1 MRILHNSSLSPR
13 ELLSAIVL
21 LMCLLTVQAAAADDI
36 LWVLDGDAS
45 SLKYVSMKKDH
56 TAEINTFVASA
67 GQPAV
72 LSGSI
77 AASGDAIFSV
87 DLNSVSTGV
96 DIRNSRLL
104 EFLFETEFL
113 PKAYFRMSLDTD
125 QLQTMA
131 VGEVTRDTLLGDL
144 ILHGVRQAIAAEV
157 LIIKMSQTELRV
169 STVKPINISS
179 SDFDMAFGIE
189 TLRTVANLR
198 SIGNAVPVY
207 FQLRYIANTHPQ
219 SQPVDMPDAPASAS
233 NLSGEFSPG
242 INQTELVWQDNSD
255 NETLV
260 LVRRKPSDGDWHTV
274 AELAADSNRLEEGL
288 PDVGEFDYKVIMLNN
303 GVPSPSS
310 NIERITITEST
321 ALVRGQHIYA
331 QQCAGCHG
339 SNGEGNGNFPALN
352 IELDTP
358 AMIDYIVQF
367 MPRGNAGS
375 CDLQCAEDVATFIET
390 LWVTETVCNPSLSPV
405 SYGARQLRILTREEY
420 QRSVE
425 DLLGVDFNA
434 ADGLSADSQIG
445 YFTNNT
451 HSTLVSSAYSNFLLV
466 AEEIAQWSAAQSF
479 APALDCSSI
488 NQDCADQLL
497 NTLAPKIFRRP
508 LTEEERER
516 WKAIADGDHTGGD
529 IAQGMQLALEG
540 LLASPQFLYRHEL
553 GEANPENPELDVDA
567 YELTS
572 YEMATF
578 LAYTFTGSTPDEQL
592 LDAAAADELRSES
605 NILAQAQR
613 LAANATPVLSDFVGS
628 WLGTAN
634 LAAAAKDPDVW
645 PGFDAL
651 VPHMQGEI
659 NQTFAHILLS
669 QDEHFSSLYSGN
681 FSFINA
687 TLASHYGLSGVVSGN
702 ELQKVATP
710 YRGGILANGA
720 FMARWGEAVETSP
733 ILRSVRVRR
742 RMLCQDQ
749 PDPPAGTFAAREE
762 KLAQLSSYLQ
772 EPTTTNRD
780 KYHRLTEDT
789 PCTNCHSQ
797 YINPLGFGMEDFDT
811 LGRFR
816 TQDLNGNTI
825 DATGKL
831 YAPSGYSNL
840 DEVQAFNG
848 TQGLGLLLS
857 SLPSAQRCLPK
868 QMFRYITGVGDQ
880 NIDAANPEGPQLS
893 AAEKSGYACEI
904 DLLTDAMMSDSPR
917 AMLEQ
922 FGSLKAV
929 RYRKA
934 WARD

>member
-1 MRILHNSSLSPR
+1 MKMLWNCSRSPR
-13 ELLSAIVL
+13 QLLSGIALSLGLSVAPIV
-21 LMCLLTVQAAAADDI
+21 TADDI
-36 LWVLDGDAS
+36 RWVLDGDAS

-56 TAEINTFVASA
+56 TAEINTFVADT
-67 GQPAV
+67 GEPA

-77 AASGDAIFSV
+77 AASGDAIFSI
-87 DLNSVSTGV
+87 DLNNVSTGV
-96 DIRNSRLL
+96 DVRDGRLL
-104 EFLFETEFL
+104 EFLYETEFL
-113 PKAYFRMSLDTD
+113 PNAYFRVALDTD
-125 QLQTMA
+125 QLEAMA
-131 VGEVTRDTLLGDL
+131 VGAVLRDTLAGDL
-144 ILHGVRQAIAAEV
+144 SLHGVRQTIEADV
-157 LIIKMSQTELRV
+157 LIVKISDSELRV
-169 STVKPINISS
+169 STVRPINISG
-179 SDFDMAFGIE
+179 SDFDMAYGIE
-189 TLRTVANLR
+189 TLRTIANLS

-207 FQLRYIANTHPQ
+207 FQLRFIASTNPEDTA
-219 SQPVDMPDAPASAS
+219 VDMPQAPAAPS
-233 NLSGEFSPG
+233 NLSGEFSAG

-255 NETLV
+255 NESLV

-274 AELAADSNRLEEGL
+274 AELAADSSSLEEGL
-288 PDVGEFDYKVIMLNN
+288 PDVGEFDYKVIALNN
-303 GVPSPSS
+303 GVPSLPS

-321 ALVRGQHIYA
+321 ALVRGQHIYE

-339 SNGEGNGNFPALN
+339 SNGEGNSNFPALN
-352 IELDTP
+352 TERETP
-358 AMIDYIVQF
+358 AMIDYIVEF
-367 MPRGNAGS
+367 MPRGNSAS

-390 LWVTETVCNPSLSPV
+390 LWVTQPVCNLAVSPV
-405 SYGARQLRILTREEY
+405 SYGARQLKILTRSEY
-420 QRSVE
+420 QNSVE

-434 ADGLSADSQIG
+434 AEGLSADSQIG

-451 HSTLVSSAYSNFLLV
+451 HSTLVPSSYSNFLLV
-466 AEEIAQWSAAQSF
+466 AQEIAQWSAAQNF

-488 NQDCADQLL
+488 NRDCADQLIQD
-497 NTLAPKIFRRP
+497 LAPKIFRRP
-508 LTEEERER
+508 LAEDEISR
-516 WKAIADGDHTGGD
+516 WKAIAEGDHSGGD
-529 IAQGMQLALEG
+529 IAKGMQLALEG

-553 GEANPENPELDVDA
+553 GEANPDNPELDGDA

-578 LAYTFTGSTPDEQL
+578 LAYTFTGSTPDQQL
-592 LDAAAADELRSES
+592 LDAAAADELRSEA

-634 LAAAAKDPDVW
+634 LAAAAKDPAVW

-651 VPHMQGEI
+651 VPHLQGEI
-659 NQTFAHILLS
+659 NQTFAHILLNP
-669 QDEHFSSLYSGN
+669 DEQFSALYSGN

-687 TLASHYGLSGVVSGN
+687 TLANHYGLSGVVSGN
-702 ELQKVATP
+702 ELQKVTTP

-720 FMARWGEAVETSP
+720 FMARWGEALETSP

-749 PDPPAGTFAAREE
+749 PDPPAGTFAAREA
-762 KLAQLSSYLQ
+762 KLAELSSYLQ
-772 EPTTTNRD
+772 QPTTTNRD
-780 KYHRLTEDT
+780 KYHRLTEDA

-811 LGRFR
+811 VGRFR
-816 TQDLNGNTI
+816 TQDLNGNDI
-825 DATGKL
+825 DASGKL

-840 DEVQAFNG
+840 DEVESFHG
-848 TQGLGLLLS
+848 TQGLGVLLS
-857 SLPSAQRCLPK
+857 GLPSAQRCLPK

-904 DLLTDAMMSDSPR
+904 DLLTDAMMNDSPR